1 MFFLVLSP
9 KNGKSSQWQCL
20 LRKQLEVNSVPY
32 ILFFCTSL
40 YKREPNVGK
49 TSHQV
54 AGGLRNIFSS
64 FFAPT
69 SRRWFD
75 SIAVALLDG
84 WDHQL
89 NFPYFDTFWIERVRS
104 TQHLTSVLELYSL
117 FIPSNQISLSWGEIE
132 IDGTSTTYSVPS
144 LKRNDSVV
152 FCRSRNGLAI
162 YSTMKCFLPP
172 KSWILP
178 RSFNLTW
185 GWIIGSSFLH

>member
-9 KNGKSSQWQCL
+9 KNGTWLSL
-20 LRKQLEVNSVPY
+20 PTVPNGNEVNSVPY

-40 YKREPNVGK
+40 E
-49 TSHQV
+49 
-54 AGGLRNIFSS
+54 AGTKCRKDIPPSS
-64 FFAPT
+64 W
-69 SRRWFD
+69 WFEKHFLLHFLPQLLGDD

-117 FIPSNQISLSWGEIE
+117 FIPSNQISLSCREIE

-162 YSTMKCFLPP
+162 YCTMKCFLPP

-178 RSFNLTW
+178 QSFNLTW